1 MDRLFVLKNLDG
13 KALRVAVKVKGSGL
27 LLMQDAVYQLN
38 EALPEAR
45 QVESALRKGKP
56 VYYLRKD
63 AEKRGVEGKTVSGA
77 EPLDI
82 DGVVDLLFSG
92 ATVLNL

>member
-13 KALRVAVKVKGSGL
+13 KVLRVAVEAERSGL
-27 LLMQDAVYQLN
+27 LLMQEAVYQLN

-45 QVESALRKGKP
+45 QIESALSKGKP

-63 AEKRGVEGKTVSGA
+63 AERRGLEGKTVSGA